1 MTASRTMRQVVD
13 MAKGKS
19 LAIKGRAAGKRWME
33 LRGEIKQT
41 GAEARFG
48 AHRFARR
55 LRRLAHR

>member
-1 MTASRTMRQVVD
+1 MTASRMMRQVVD

-19 LAIKGRAAGKRWME
+19 LALKGRASGKRWME
-33 LRGEIKQT
+33 LRGELKQSL
-41 GAEARFG
+41 AEACFG

>member
-1 MTASRTMRQVVD
+1 MTASRTMRQVID

-19 LAIKGRAAGKRWME
+19 LAIKGRITGNRWTE
-33 LRGEIKQT
+33 LRGEMKQA

-48 AHRFARR
+48 ARRLAHR